1 MALTSSLPGARL
13 PLPPALR
20 PGPGAVEPQYAASSS
35 SDSGGGASSDSQTG
49 GGGSRH
55 RVRTVCLSRRR
66 LATALGFSVRGGREH
81 GTGFFVS
88 AVDVGSEAHARG
100 LQPGDQIIR
109 INGFPVEDAT
119 HREVLQLIQG
129 QMNITLKV
137 RSVGMIPVK
146 DSFNDA
152 LTWKLVESSDCSLV
166 PTSLSSNQSDV
177 CDDHPPLQSHNEVRI
192 VLHVAPRAKLG
203 CGICKGPEWRPGIF
217 IQFTKENGLAR
228 GAGLRPGDQILKC
241 NNITFT
247 PETPFNE
254 AVSVLRSSGLLEL
267 QVRKGAGLDLFPGE
281 SSGYNSSA
289 SSVAGDQSPETWLNK
304 RLSIVKE
311 ESVIDSESRLSH
323 NDLNRNYL
331 DKKDVGLLSNG
342 SSQNSSNKST
352 NTENIGTCTVIRVGS
367 DEPTIDSSRRT
378 DSTNDSHKNKLAE
391 ICMVSQQTET
401 KTTTVLVEVH
411 QSEEEST
418 QTKCEKAGLVNSSSV
433 SSFTSTSSTTNSLSS
448 AISQEL
454 QRRSQRRA
462 SDTSELNKLDTSPA
476 GRNLDIVRSGL
487 DKEKVQQHEQ
497 LMEEFKMA
505 HRRMFST
512 STTSSS
518 TSGTA
523 SDLDISSHSDSNSHS
538 PPVEREIQR
547 AQEQLQQQQ
556 KLEQQQQ
563 VQQQQKQQQPQ
574 IQQQPLK
581 PNVPKQHL
589 PKPQAPLP
597 PPLQHLLNP
606 AKPSAP
612 NGLTNGIVKNAAKP
626 PAPNGLTNGLVKN
639 VAKPSTANGL
649 TNGIVKSG
657 PNADQDASKQFRSRQ
672 HSSSVPPP
680 PPPPLPKDESDGS
693 TTSTIKLSTF
703 AGGKRPAGGGST
715 PVPPPPPP
723 PAPPSPPACPTPD
736 YDTMSLAS
744 EHDGRRPTP
753 KTMPMAHR
761 NGKTSTVMVNGG
773 TRNGHSDAVE
783 MESLESFKLTNPSQ
797 VRPKPPATYFAQNRK
812 SASRSSDSS
821 LNSRNSMQNVAVEG
835 AKPTITIREYPTT
848 MDRKN
853 PTRFQFLN
861 QNEGTPVVSRDQPI
875 SSQLHSELTQTLSRV
890 KLQSSNSQESP
901 PNGMT
906 NGTGKTNVVTICVNP
921 NQKPAANGQQPSDTK
936 NGSQPF
942 YLFPRKAEDNQPHQR
957 MVSTTLISKSDL
969 QDVELRKT
977 SANARYPDNGNRN
990 SVTFNF
996 GNGEKTEL
1004 RANGTTQPN
1013 GILKNGTAN
1022 GNVSHVQVQNVN
1034 ATANSRLPQQHK
1046 SIKFGGI
1053 TTIIRNSP
1061 EPKM

>member
-1 MALTSSLPGARL
+1 MALTSSLPGAARL
-13 PLPPALR
+13 PALR
-20 PGPGAVEPQYAASSS
+20 GLGAGEPQYAASSS
-35 SDSGGGASSDSQTG
+35 SDSGGGASSGDSQTG
-49 GGGSRH
+49 GGRH

-66 LATALGFSVRGGREH
+66 LATTLGFSVRGGREH

-88 AVDVGSEAHARG
+88 SVDIGSEAHARG
-100 LQPGDQIIR
+100 LQAGDQIIR

-146 DSFNDA
+146 DSYSDA
-152 LTWKLVESSDCSLV
+152 LTWKLVESSSDCSLV

-177 CDDHPPLQSHNEVRI
+177 CDDHPPLQSNNEVRI

-217 IQFTKENGLAR
+217 VQFTKENGLAR

-331 DKKDVGLLSNG
+331 DRKDIGLLSNG

-367 DEPTIDSSRRT
+367 DEPTIDTSRRS

-411 QSEEEST
+411 QSEEESSGC
-418 QTKCEKAGLVNSSSV
+418 KSEKSGLMNSSSV

-462 SDTSELNKLDTSPA
+462 SDTSELTKLESSSPAA

-523 SDLDISSHSDSNSHS
+523 SDLDVSSNSDSNSHS
-538 PPVEREIQR
+538 PQMEREIQR

-563 VQQQQKQQQPQ
+563 KQQPQ

-581 PNVPKQHL
+581 NHVPKQHP

-597 PPLQHLLNP
+597 PPLQHLLQHQNAPKPPPP
-606 AKPSAP
+606 ANHIS
-612 NGLTNGIVKNAAKP
+612 NGI
-626 PAPNGLTNGLVKN
+626 
-639 VAKPSTANGL
+639 
-649 TNGIVKSG
+649 IKS
-657 PNADQDASKQFRSRQ
+657 NHIADQDASKQFRSRQ

-703 AGGKRPAGGGST
+703 AGGKRPPAGAAST
-715 PVPPPPPP
+715 AAATVAIVPPPPPP

-744 EHDGRRPTP
+744 EHDGRRPNMSS
-753 KTMPMAHR
+753 KSNGVPMAHR
-761 NGKTSTVMVNGG
+761 NRKTSTVTLNGG
-773 TRNGHSDAVE
+773 GAPGTKNGSADCVE
-783 MESLESFKLTNPSQ
+783 MESLESFKLTNPST

-861 QNEGTPVVSRDQPI
+861 QNEGSPVVSRDQPI

-890 KLQSSNSQESP
+890 KLQSANSQEPP

-921 NQKPAANGQQPSDTK
+921 NQKPAPNNHQTETK
-936 NGSQPF
+936 NGNQPF
-942 YLFPRKAEDNQPHQR
+942 YLFPRKKEDQLQPHQR

-977 SANARYPDNGNRN
+977 SANARYPDNAANRN

-996 GNGEKTEL
+996 GNGEKSEL
-1004 RANGTTQPN
+1004 RPNSTAQPN

-1022 GNVSHVQVQNVN
+1022 GNVSHVQVQNVHS
-1034 ATANSRLPQQHK
+1034 TANNRLPQQQK